1 VNSVLRWIQ
10 RLLHPEIHVPA
21 PRRDFG
27 PKLVTGFVGVHG
39 AGGVRAGPDG
49 PWTLRVTL
57 EPWRHPRDGIQSRP
71 LVLSRA
77 CTAAEL
83 DALRAR
89 LRPYAPVTARVDLEN
104 WVVGELLELVDAP
117 VDDPRLAARAAPLA
131 ARPTRQDPRFGTLTL
146 VGPGAY
152 EAAATWNGSA
162 VVLRLEMG
170 DDDDDMPDAALATA
184 RALWD
189 DEAGWH
195 RRVGNHAVAELL
207 EVKNENWPDD
217 DDAQPLTPD
226 GFRARMR
233 LEMIA
238 TLPDGEF
245 VFYHEHGDL
254 FWDHVVQVGGSLR
267 EGVTDAAVEG

>member
-1 VNSVLRWIQ
+1 M
-10 RLLHPEIHVPA
+10 HPEIHAPA

-39 AGGVRAGPDG
+39 AGVSRAGPDG

-57 EPWRHPRDGIQSRP
+57 EPWRHPRAGIQSRP

-83 DALRAR
+83 DAFRAR
-89 LRPYAPVTARVDLEN
+89 LRPYKPLTARVGLHDY
-104 WVVGELLELVDAP
+104 VSGELLELVDAP
-117 VDDPRLAARAAPLA
+117 VDDRRMAARAAELA
-131 ARPTRQDPRFGTLTL
+131 ARPTRRDPRFGTLTL
-146 VGPGAY
+146 VGQARY

-162 VVLRLEMG
+162 VVLQLEG
-170 DDDDDMPDAALATA
+170 EDDDLAAALAAA

-195 RRVGNHAVAELL
+195 RRVQDHAVAELL
-207 EVKNENWPDD
+207 ELKNENWPDD
-217 DDAQPLTPD
+217 DDAPPLTPD
-226 GFRARMR
+226 EFRARMR
-233 LEMIA
+233 LETIA
-238 TLPDGEF
+238 VTPEGEF
-245 VFYHEHGDL
+245 EFYHEHGDL

-267 EGVTDAAVEG
+267 EGVTHAGVEG